1 MKVRSAYLQEP
12 IWIRCVEED
21 GEAKVRIRKNVTQKT
36 VANEETG
43 EGFYYEWDE
52 VEVSLVTR
60 DNLLGY
66 VQENF
71 DVLFEHGLAE
81 EAKPKPKTAKELR
94 DEQIKALQD
103 RNTELS
109 EMNLILYESNLTLQ
123 ESSVETN
130 EFLLS
135 IYEIIL
141 GGE

>member
-1 MKVRSAYLQEP
+1 MKVRGNASPEP
-12 IWIRCVEED
+12 VWIRCVEN
-21 GEAKVRIRKNVTQKT
+21 GEAKVRLRQNVVLK
-36 VANEETG
+36 ADDEENL
-43 EGFYYEWDE
+43 ERIYYEWDE
-52 VEVSLVTR
+52 IELSIVDR

-71 DVLFEHGLAE
+71 DALFEHGLAE
-81 EAKPKPKTAKELR
+81 EAKPKPKTTKELR

-103 RNTELS
+103 QNTELS
-109 EMNLILYESNLTLQ
+109 EMNLMLYESNFALQ
-123 ESSVETN
+123 ESNVETN